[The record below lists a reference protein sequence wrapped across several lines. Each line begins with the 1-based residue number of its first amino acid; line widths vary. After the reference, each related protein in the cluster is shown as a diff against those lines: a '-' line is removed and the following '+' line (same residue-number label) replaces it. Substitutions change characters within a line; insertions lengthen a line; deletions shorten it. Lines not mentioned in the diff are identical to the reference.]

1 LWLADL
7 DRCWT
12 AERLARH
19 GLPHHAVSLLY
30 DQAIESI
37 EQLLVEC
44 SFTRQIWHE
53 TIAWLRLPCSAPTT
67 TTTSLLDWWQEAKQN
82 VPRQMLK
89 GLTSLRF
96 LVEDK
101 NLHKP
106 FQTQAIFTQEL
117 QSYNKKEY

>member
-1 LWLADL
+1 MQFHTANLA
-7 DRCWT
+7 
-12 AERLARH
+12 
-19 GLPHHAVSLLY
+19 
-30 DQAIESI
+30 
-37 EQLLVEC
+37 
-44 SFTRQIWHE
+44 HE
-53 TIAWLRLPCSAPTT
+53 TIAWLRLPCSVPTT

-96 LVEDK
+96 LIEEK

>member
-1 LWLADL
+1 
-7 DRCWT
+7 
-12 AERLARH
+12 
-19 GLPHHAVSLLY
+19 
-30 DQAIESI
+30 
-37 EQLLVEC
+37 
-44 SFTRQIWHE
+44 
-53 TIAWLRLPCSAPTT
+53 
-67 TTTSLLDWWQEAKQN
+67 LDWWQEAKQN

-96 LVEDK
+96 LIEEK